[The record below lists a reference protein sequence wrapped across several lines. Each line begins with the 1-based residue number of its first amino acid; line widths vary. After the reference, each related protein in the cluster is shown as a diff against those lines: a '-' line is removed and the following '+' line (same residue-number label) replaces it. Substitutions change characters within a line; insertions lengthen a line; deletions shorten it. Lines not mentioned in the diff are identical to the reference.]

1 MDEVVV
7 WLIYHHHTDQSY
19 YLCYSVREPHWNN
32 CQTCG
37 KPEHTGSTSNY
48 IARVWEMTAKLE
60 TYQELC
66 YPNQCLYFIPTSVV
80 SIKYFPLHSLYF

>member
-1 MDEVVV
+1 MLKKYQTRKTHKMDEVVV

-48 IARVWEMTAKLE
+48 SKSLG
-60 TYQELC
+60 
-66 YPNQCLYFIPTSVV
+66 NDCLIRNLSGIVL
-80 SIKYFPLHSLYF
+80 S

>member
-19 YLCYSVREPHWNN
+19 YMCYNTVIQSESRTEIIVKHVANQNIQEVHL
-32 CQTCG
+32 T
-37 KPEHTGSTSNY
+37 

-66 YPNQCLYFIPTSVV
+66 YPN
-80 SIKYFPLHSLYF
+80 